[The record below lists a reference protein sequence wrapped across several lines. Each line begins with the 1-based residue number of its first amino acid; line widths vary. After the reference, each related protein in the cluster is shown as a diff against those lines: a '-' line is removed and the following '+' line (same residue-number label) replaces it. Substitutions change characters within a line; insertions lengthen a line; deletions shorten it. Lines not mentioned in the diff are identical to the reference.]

1 MFGAPDSDLV
11 VFKDTLTLVLS
22 RREGDTHITDRSAN
36 RNGAAILLDVVN
48 LACARGDRPLFRDL
62 SFRLNPGELLH
73 VRGAN
78 GSGKTT
84 LLRTLCGLSQ
94 PAAGEIRWD
103 GRPTREQAESYRRQ
117 LSYIGHG
124 NAIHGDLTPVENLQF
139 ESCLG
144 NSDNVDAKPAL
155 ELLGLRRV
163 AALPTKLLSQGQ
175 KRRVALARLAVLKRT
190 LWVLDEPFTALDTG
204 AVDRLLAALAA
215 HLDRG
220 GLCLLTSHQ
229 QVAMADRPVRT
240 LTLE

>member
-1 MFGAPDSDLV
+1 MLE
-11 VFKDTLTLVLS
+11 VFD
-22 RREGDTHITDRSAN
+22 
-36 RNGAAILLDVVN
+36 

-62 SFRLNPGELLH
+62 SFRLDHGELLH
-73 VRGAN
+73 VRGEN

-84 LLRTLCGLSQ
+84 LLRALCGLSL

-103 GRPTREQAESYRRQ
+103 AQLIREQSDSYRQQ
-117 LSYIGHG
+117 LCYIGHG

-139 ESCLG
+139 ETCLG
-144 NSDNVDAKPAL
+144 NENSVEAKPAL
-155 ELLGLRRV
+155 ESLGLARI

-190 LWVLDEPFTALDTG
+190 LWVLDEPFTALDAR
-204 AVDRLLAALAA
+204 AVERLLAALAA

-229 QVAMADRPVRT
+229 EVTVTGRPVRT
-240 LTLE
+240 LNLE